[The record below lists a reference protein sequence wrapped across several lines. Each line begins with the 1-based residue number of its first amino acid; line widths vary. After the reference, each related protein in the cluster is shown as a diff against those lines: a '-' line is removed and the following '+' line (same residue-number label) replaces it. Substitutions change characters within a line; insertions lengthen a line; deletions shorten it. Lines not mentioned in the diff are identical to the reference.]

1 MIKIK
6 ILFAFFLLTVG
17 VLFSQTTGSEFVRG
31 VDISFTPQIEDLG
44 GRYTVNGVVKD
55 VLDIFKENG
64 VNYIRLRIWHT
75 PPNGYCGLKETLDYA
90 KRIKE
95 KGFKFLLDFHY
106 SDSWADPGQQPKP
119 VAWANLTF
127 DVLKDSVYTY
137 TKNVITALKNQ
148 NSIPDM
154 VQVGNEITGGMLWP
168 DGKLYGV
175 GNQDEQL
182 IKFADLVKAGI
193 NGVKDAADS
202 TPVKIMIHIDR
213 GGDNSGSVYFYNR
226 LLSQNV
232 EFDVIGLSYY
242 PWWHGTLS
250 KLTTNMNDLA
260 TRYGKEIIIAET
272 AYPWTTQYENDGM
285 GNIVGSGTTLLQGY
299 PATVKGQK
307 DYLINLVKLIK
318 QTPNGKGVGF
328 FYWEPSYISVQPLGS
343 SWENLT
349 TFDFNG
355 EVLESINAF
364 RNIDSLKTVKVKL
377 RFNTSTNYDTLK
389 TTGVVQVRGEVTGV
403 SSSLLPSGES
413 VTWDATS
420 TLILKNVGGDYWEH
434 EFQMYPGDMLNY
446 KIWTGHTKS
455 KATFLRLGWEGPI
468 IPFNSSTLNARL
480 FYVGNND
487 TTLQLQFYNST
498 GNYVPQY
505 YSPLIQK
512 DDSVAVFFRVNV
524 SDLIKAGIFNAEV
537 NGPITVRGDEINS
550 AGVLSWNESKIILTK
565 ELNSVATNSF
575 WSGIAYFPKSKI
587 ETGTQ
592 IKYKFFIENSSFSG
606 WESGIEDRYFN
617 FPFSDTTLIWK
628 FFNERK
634 TVVAVEDEK
643 QFTPNEFRLFQNYP
657 NPFNPNTA
665 IDFSLSKE
673 SFVTLKIYNSLGKLI
688 NTIVSDVKNQ
698 GMNSVNWNGNDSS
711 GKNVS
716 TGIYLARIE
725 AEGKSKTIKLLL
737 IK

>member
-1 MIKIK
+1 MIKLK
-6 ILFAFFLLTVG
+6 ILFVLVLLTQAI
-17 VLFSQTTGSEFVRG
+17 LFSQTTNEFIRG

-44 GRYTVNGVVKD
+44 GKYTVNDVAKD
-55 VLDIFKENG
+55 ALDIFKENG

-75 PPNGYCGLKETLDYA
+75 PANGYCGLKETLDYA

-95 KGFKFLLDFHY
+95 KGLKFLLDFHY
-106 SDSWADPGQQPKP
+106 SDSWADPGKQTKP
-119 VAWANLTF
+119 AAWTNLTF

-137 TKNVITALKNQ
+137 TKNVIAALKNQ

-168 DGKLYGV
+168 DGKLYNAGDQTV
-175 GNQDEQL
+175 QL
-182 IKFADLVKAGI
+182 EKFAELVKAGI
-193 NGVKDAADS
+193 NGVKDAADT

-213 GGDNSGSVYFYNR
+213 GGDNSGAVYFYNR
-226 LLSQNV
+226 LISQNV

-250 KLTTNMNDLA
+250 KLTANLNDLA

-272 AYPWTTQYENDGM
+272 AYPWTTQYENDGT
-285 GNIVGSGTTLLQGY
+285 GNIVGSSTTLLQGY

-307 DYLINLVKLIK
+307 DYLFNLIKLIK
-318 QTPNGKGVGF
+318 QTPNNKGVGF
-328 FYWEPSYISVQPLGS
+328 FYWEPAYISVPPLGS

-349 TFDFNG
+349 VFDFNN

-389 TTGVVQVRGEVTGV
+389 STGVVQVRGEVTGI

-434 EFQMYPGDMLNY
+434 EFQMYPGDMLNF

-468 IPFNSSTLNARL
+468 TPFNNVNLNARL
-480 FYVGNND
+480 FYAGNND
-487 TTLQLQFYNST
+487 TTIQLQFYNST
-498 GNYVPQY
+498 GNYVQQY
-505 YSPLIQK
+505 YSPLISK
-512 DDSVAVFFRVNV
+512 EDSVAILFRVNIA
-524 SDLIKAGIFNAEV
+524 DLIKAGLFNADA
-537 NGPITVRGDEINS
+537 NGPVTVRGDDINS
-550 AGVLSWNESKIILTK
+550 AGVLSWNQSKLILTK
-565 ELNSVATNSF
+565 EENSVATNSF
-575 WSGIAYFPKSKI
+575 WSVVAYFPKNKI
-587 ETGTQ
+587 AEGTQ

-617 FPFSDTTLIWK
+617 LPYRDTTLVWK

-634 TVVAVEDEK
+634 TVTSIENDNH
-643 QFTPNEFRLFQNYP
+643 PNPYEFNLYQNYP
-657 NPFNPNTA
+657 NPFNPVTSIN
-665 IDFSLSKE
+665 FSISKE
-673 SFVTLKIYNSLGKLI
+673 TFVTLKIYNSLGEL
-688 NTIVSDVKNQ
+688 VSTLESGIKKP
-698 GMNSVNWNGNDSS
+698 GLYTVNWNADDLTS
-711 GKNVS
+711 
-716 TGIYLARIE
+716 GIYFARID
-725 AEGKSKTIKLLL
+725 AEGLNKSIKLILM
-737 IK
+737 K